1 MPALK
6 KADLIKILEEA
17 EVQVPANLSMPELQ
31 TLIKRMDLA
40 GSGSKDSSLVLKA
53 DPMMGLA
60 DLKKAVL
67 LQLTVDLG
75 HVPMKGETKG
85 DLLLWL
91 RSNLAKFNSSKM
103 GFGRYTEMSM
113 EQVLT
118 DCPAYCQWAIK
129 EGTRESAEGLRKFK
143 AYLLMRYRGLLK
155 KEYEETDEEWTP
167 VQTKKP
173 AATSSSTLPTEPEET
188 PRRVKK
194 ESSAQPS
201 IPRAPETESEGE
213 SEKDDKK
220 KSKKGPPRRPE
231 NFSLGSDTEAS
242 QISWMEIADKRK
254 RHSKSESKK

>member
-17 EVQVPANLSMPELQ
+17 DVQVPANLSMPELQ
-31 TLIKRMDLA
+31 TLIKRMDL
-40 GSGSKDSSLVLKA
+40 GGSKSLDALVLKA

-60 DLKKAVL
+60 DLKKAML
-67 LQLTVDLG
+67 LQLTIDLG

-91 RSNLAKFNSSKM
+91 RSNMDKFNASKM

-118 DCPAYCQWAIK
+118 DCPAYCRWAIK

-143 AYLLMRYRGLLK
+143 AYLLLKHRGLLK
-155 KEYEETDEEWTP
+155 QEYEETDEEWTP
-167 VQTKKP
+167 VQIKKP

-201 IPRAPETESEGE
+201 APRAPETESEEE
-213 SEKDDKK
+213 SEKDEKK
-220 KSKKGPPRRPE
+220 KPKKGPPRRPE
-231 NFSLGSDTEAS
+231 NFSLGSDTDAS

-254 RHSKSESKK
+254 RHSKSEAKK